1 MPEAALAA
9 ERDAA
14 SKGHRWSEIEQLR
27 HEVDVAEG
35 RRLGPQVPEHA
46 LGVCKVDPLL
56 PGLPPV
62 RCSRRAEDPI
72 FETDL
77 QPGVAVRA
85 RTRSEEHTSDIQ
97 SLMRTWS
104 AVFCLK
110 KNKNRHTNN
119 K

>member
-62 RCSRRAEDPI
+62 RCSRRAEDLI

-85 RTRSEEHTSDIQ
+85 RTVGGEDRRLGGKDRKSKRLNYSH
-97 SLMRTWS
+97 
-104 AVFCLK
+104 
-110 KNKNRHTNN
+110 
-119 K
+119 

>member
-62 RCSRRAEDPI
+62 RCSRRAEDLI

-85 RTRSEEHTSDIQ
+85 RTVGGRSEEHTSELQ
-97 SLMRTWS
+97 SLMRIS
-104 AVFCLK
+104 YAVFCLK
-110 KNKNRHTNN
+110 KK
-119 K
+119 